1 MKTKLRE
8 VVMLLRVLKLS
19 LLLLII
25 NLTFFP
31 SQTLAVG
38 LGVTP
43 GKLDFT
49 VRPGGTEV
57 QTLHVINQSNR
68 ESEFRVYVEG
78 KYEKWFLISPGEF
91 TLPPK
96 QSKGVEIVV
105 TPPLTA
111 LGEHEFSI
119 CVVSLPPG
127 SDLRIGAGIKV
138 SAHVQILE
146 FPIALI
152 LGCGVTTLALLAG
165 ILMWRRRKARN
176 A

>member
-1 MKTKLRE
+1 
-8 VVMLLRVLKLS
+8 VLAL
-19 LLLLII
+19 
-25 NLTFFP
+25 
-31 SQTLAVG
+31 G

-49 VRPGGTEV
+49 TPPGGTATK
-57 QTLHVINQSNR
+57 TLHVINQSDR
-68 ESEFRVYVEG
+68 ESLFRVYIEG
-78 KYEKWFLISPGEF
+78 EYQEWFLITPGEF
-91 TLPPK
+91 ILPPQ
-96 QSKGVEIVV
+96 QSKGVEIMV
-105 TPPLTA
+105 TPPLAA

-146 FPIALI
+146 FPIVLI
-152 LGCGVTTLALLAG
+152 LGGGATALALLAG
-165 ILMWRRRKARN
+165 ILMWRRRKVRN